1 MKIKLILFSSLF
13 LFSVIVKSQVV
24 LENLTEYEAVDFNI
38 YKLGDTIVLNQG
50 SYSGQYSSKK
60 YFEYIFNSGFSVK
73 NEIKKN
79 TRMKISKELQDKYS
93 LKNQRVIIKDI
104 IKRVKGE
111 NEIVYIVVLRGFIK
125 DYIDLD
131 QAIITKEIVKENTQY
146 MQFFTNHFDEKA
158 GYLYYLGLKELN
170 DQDILEYMYRFEKK
184 KFNLFKDDEFEFQD
198 KKEETKEIIQKEIKK
213 LRAQKESYI
222 YIKVKYDKYNFENSS
237 FKSNINNSTGYSI
250 IEKNTFLMTPQIK
263 TFTTLS
269 INFNNATEYSDIK
282 VNKEQAKVLI
292 ESKKNKEGKIDRTLF
307 TKVIFKIDDKLTVDS
322 NTIIN
327 DNYIFIGEIVNIEYY
342 ADKNYKELIYKK

>member
-1 MKIKLILFSSLF
+1 MKIKLILFFSLF
-13 LFSVIVKSQVV
+13 LFSVTVKAQVV

-38 YKLGDTIVLNQG
+38 YKIGDTIALNQG
-50 SYSGQYSSKK
+50 SYSGQYSFDR
-60 YFEYIFNSGFSVK
+60 YFEYVFNSGFSVK

-79 TRMKISKELQDKYS
+79 TRMKLSKKLQDEYP
-93 LKNQRVIIKDI
+93 LKNQRIIIKDI
-104 IKRVKGE
+104 IRRVEGE
-111 NEIVYIVVLRGFIK
+111 TQIVYIIVLKGFSK
-125 DYIDLD
+125 YYIDINK
-131 QAIITKEIVKENTQY
+131 AILFKEIVKENTRY

-170 DQDILEYMYRFEKK
+170 DQDVLEYMYRFEKK
-184 KFNLFKDDEFEFQD
+184 KFELFKEDEFEFQD

-237 FKSNINNSTGYSI
+237 FSSNINNSTGYSI

-263 TFTTLS
+263 AFTTLS

-282 VNKEQAKVLI
+282 INKEQAKVLI

-327 DNYIFIGEIVNIEYY
+327 NNYIFIGKIVNIEYY